1 MQGKGCVGM
10 KAKIS
15 ISVDKEL
22 LDQIRLARLSDVS
35 RKHVN
40 LSERLEFLIRIGLQA
55 EKILEGEK

>member
-1 MQGKGCVGM
+1 M